1 MPKVKL
7 TKTELKTQ
15 KDALARFAR
24 FLPLL
29 QLKKQ
34 QLQTEIAHLRAKA
47 DEIARERG
55 ALFAGIENWVGLPAD
70 DSAEIPI
77 VLESVVTGAG
87 NIAGVAIP
95 VFERIETSRP
105 ETDLFA
111 TPAWVDDAADAAGK
125 LMEISAREN
134 VLNDEIRLIAE
145 ELRVTS
151 QRVNL
156 FEKVKIPECREN
168 IRVIT
173 IALGDEQTAGVIRG
187 KISKGRT
194 RGGHKEEDA
203 A

>member
-7 TKTELKTQ
+7 TKTELKAQ
-15 KDALARFAR
+15 KDALARYAR

-47 DEIARERG
+47 ENIARER
-55 ALFAGIENWVGLPAD
+55 AGLLDSVASWVGLMAD
-70 DSAEIPI
+70 DECEIPV
-77 VLESVVTGAG
+77 VLERIVTSTG

-105 ETDLFA
+105 EVDLYD
-111 TPAWVDDAADAAGK
+111 TPAWVDDAADVAAS
-125 LMEISAREN
+125 LMELSASES
-134 VLNDEIRLIAE
+134 VLNDEIRLIEE

-156 FEKVKIPECREN
+156 FEKVKIPECKEN

-194 RGGHKEEDA
+194 KEEA